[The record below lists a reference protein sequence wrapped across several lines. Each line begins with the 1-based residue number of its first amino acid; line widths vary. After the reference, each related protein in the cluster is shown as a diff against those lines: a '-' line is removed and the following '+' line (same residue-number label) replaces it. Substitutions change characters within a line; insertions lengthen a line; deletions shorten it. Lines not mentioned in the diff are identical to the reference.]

1 MTGTDI
7 ILHAGAPKTGTTSLA
22 YYLWDNEAALNAS
35 GVFFPHRFAMR
46 GDVDPL
52 HQHLVNSRVVSKE
65 RDAVKMANE
74 RLAEILDN
82 KDTRRIL
89 ISNESILGEPFEPGN
104 ATFYPQALRVAPIL
118 AEIFDGY
125 KIDVS
130 FTVRDFSEFLPSY
143 YVQLVRRGYTGSL
156 HQFIETLDLNDISW
170 QRPISA
176 LQQAFGADNVSVFSY
191 EALGSNPAQFAD
203 DLFSK
208 RVSADLPPFSNTEN
222 ERNQSFGGFA
232 LRTNVMANRLAEQ
245 FPALKRPASRRRI
258 RRLMRLLSKIS
269 FGGKPT
275 LDPTTNSAL
284 ASQHKADLYALLD

>member
-1 MTGTDI
+1 MTGPDI

-65 RDAVKMANE
+65 RDAVKMAKE

-82 KDTRRIL
+82 KDIHLIL

-104 ATFYPQALRVAPIL
+104 ATFYPHALRVAPIL
-118 AEIFDGY
+118 AEIFDGH

-130 FTVRDFSEFLPSY
+130 FTLRDFSGFLPSY

-156 HQFIETLDLNDISW
+156 HQFVETLDLNDISW
-170 QRPISA
+170 QRPVSA
-176 LQQAFGADNVSVFSY
+176 LQQAFGADSVSVFNY
-191 EALGSNPAQFAD
+191 ADLGSNPAQFAHA
-203 DLFSK
+203 LFGK
-208 RVSADLPPFSNTEN
+208 RVKADLPPFSNTGN
-222 ERNQSFGGFA
+222 ERNQSFGGLA
-232 LRTNVMANRLAEQ
+232 LRTNLIINRLAEQ
-245 FPALKRPASRRRI
+245 FPALKQHANRRRI

-269 FGGKPT
+269 SGGKPT
-275 LDPTTNSAL
+275 LDPTTHATL
-284 ASQHKADLYALLD
+284 AAQHKADLKALLG